1 MRVTRSLLSALAV
14 AAILLSPHARTE
26 EPKTAD
32 QELARRVLEVLQAAG
47 CQSCHAEGK
56 LAAKTRLR
64 VPAGEVSSEQVR
76 EFAQGAS
83 QLVNK
88 AEPGHSLLLMKP
100 TFRVTHTG
108 GRLIEPESG
117 QDRLLRRWV
126 EHLAKLAPAEAKG
139 ADLSETASATAA
151 RMLRRLT
158 HSQYNNTVRDLLG
171 DHSRIAD
178 RFPPEDFVN
187 GFKNQVQTQSI
198 PPLLAE
204 AYGSAAE
211 KLARAAFRG
220 GDRQGLI
227 PCKPASDTD
236 AACAEKFIRSFG
248 RRAFRRPLD
257 PEEVQRYRQLFFGRA
272 AASGSF
278 LDRAGLVIEVM
289 LQSPKFLLH
298 LEPGADQRHM
308 PYVRASR
315 LSYFLWNTMPDEP
328 LLAAAES
335 GVLDT
340 ADGIEAQARRMLR
353 DPRAREATEEFFSQ
367 WLRYDITLNTVRDRR
382 IYRDFSPELAIS
394 MVEETRRLIADVVWN
409 GKDFRSIFTAGYTY
423 LNSDLAKV
431 YRLKAPANE
440 FDRVEL
446 PANSPRAGILGHASF
461 LTMTSKPAETSP
473 TARGLFV
480 REHLLCEKVPDP
492 PPDAS
497 ASLPPLTEDK
507 PLANRDLLGVHLSN
521 PTCAGCHNLIDPIG
535 FGLENYDAVGG
546 RREKQSITFF
556 PNREEERRN
565 KQTVTVEVDIRP
577 EGIVSGLSDKPFTS
591 PRELGELLAESPKCQ
606 ECIVRQLFRY
616 ATGRQETQR
625 DQEAIDAAAKAF
637 RESGFRFQE
646 LMVAVVKSETFT
658 GGNTAPAVTRVRRG
672 R

>member
-1 MRVTRSLLSALAV
+1 MKVSRPLLSAIAV
-14 AAILLSPHARTE
+14 SAILLSPLARTDE
-26 EPKTAD
+26 SKTAD
-32 QELARRVLEVLQAAG
+32 QELTRRVLEVLHAAG
-47 CQSCHAEGK
+47 CQSCHTEGK
-56 LAAKTRLR
+56 PAAKTRLR
-64 VPAGEVSSEQVR
+64 VPAREASLEQLR
-76 EFAQGAS
+76 EFQQGAS
-83 QLVNK
+83 RLVNA
-88 AEPGHSLLLMKP
+88 AEPNRSLLVMKP
-100 TFRVTHTG
+100 TFRVSHTG

-117 QDRLLRRWV
+117 QDHLLRRWA
-126 EHLAKLAPAEAKG
+126 EQLAKLVPAKARV
-139 ADLSETASATAA
+139 AVHETSPATPA

-227 PCKPASDTD
+227 PCTPSSDIDT
-236 AACAEKFIRSFG
+236 ACAEKFIRSFG
-248 RRAFRRPLD
+248 RRAFRRPL
-257 PEEVQRYRQLFFGRA
+257 ELQEVQRYRELFLSDA
-272 AASGSF
+272 AASENF
-278 LDRAGLVIEVM
+278 LDRAGLVIEAM

-298 LEPGADQRHM
+298 LEPGSDQRHL

-335 GVLDT
+335 RGLDT
-340 ADGIEAQARRMLR
+340 VVGIEAQARRMLR
-353 DPRAREATEEFFSQ
+353 DPRARESTEEFFSQ

-382 IYRDFSPELAIS
+382 IYRDFSPELAIN

-409 GKDFRSIFTAGYTY
+409 GKDFRGIFTAGYTY
-423 LNSDLAKV
+423 INSDLAKLYGV
-431 YRLKAPANE
+431 AVPVNE

-446 PANSPRAGILGHASF
+446 PANSPRTGILGHSSF

-507 PLANRDLLGVHLSN
+507 PLANRDLLGVHLSS

-535 FGLENYDAVGG
+535 FGLENYDAVGR

-565 KQTVTVEVDIRP
+565 KKVVTAELDIRP
-577 EGIVSGLSDKPFTS
+577 EGIVSGISDKPFTS

-616 ATGRQETQR
+616 ATGRQETES

-646 LMVAVVKSETFT
+646 LMVALVKSETFT
-658 GGNTAPAVTRVRRG
+658 GAKSASAVTGVRRG
-672 R
+672 RK